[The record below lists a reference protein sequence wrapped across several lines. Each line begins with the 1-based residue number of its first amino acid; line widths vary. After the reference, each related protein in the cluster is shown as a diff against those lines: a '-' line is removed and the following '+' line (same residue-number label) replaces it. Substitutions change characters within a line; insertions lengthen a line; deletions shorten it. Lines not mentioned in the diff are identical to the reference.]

1 MITIIDYGMGNLRS
15 VQKVFERLNI
25 QVQITSNHTEILKA
39 NKLLLPGVGHFKNGI
54 KKLEETGL
62 KEILNQLVLIKKTPI
77 MGICLGMQLMTKSS
91 AEGDVEGL
99 GWIDAETRKFNFND
113 KKLKIPH
120 MGWNQ
125 VDVKKRTAMSN
136 LITADDVFYFVH
148 SYFVTCNNNEDI
160 LFQSDYGHCFV
171 SGFEKENIVGVQFH
185 PEKSHNSGLRLIQN
199 FSNKE

>member
-62 KEILNQLVLIKKTPI
+62 KEILNQVVLIKKIPI

-99 GWIDAETRKFNFND
+99 GWIDAETRKFSFND
-113 KKLKIPH
+113 KQLKIPH

-125 VDVKKRTAMSN
+125 VDVKKRTVMSN

-148 SYFVTCNNNEDI
+148 SYFVTCNNNEDV
-160 LFQSDYGHCFV
+160 LFQSDYGQCFV

-199 FSNKE
+199 FSNKQ